1 MARVT
6 VTLPRLLEPA
16 VGPTRRVELEAES
29 VDEAIS
35 RLLERH
41 PTLRVHL
48 FDEQGDLRQHVL
60 CFVGGSQNRLI
71 DRTTPI
77 TEPTQI
83 TFLQSVS
90 GGAAG

>member
-29 VDEAIS
+29 VGEALS

-60 CFVGGSQNRLI
+60 CFVGGSQTRLV
-71 DRTTPI
+71 DRSTPI
-77 TEPTQI
+77 AEPTQI
-83 TFLQSVS
+83 TFLQAVS
-90 GGAAG
+90 GGANR

>member
-29 VDEAIS
+29 VGEAID
-35 RLLERH
+35 LLMQRH

-48 FDEQGDLRQHVL
+48 FDEQGSLRQHVL
-60 CFVGGSQNRLI
+60 CFLDGSQTRLV
-71 DRTTPI
+71 DRSVPI
-77 TEPTQI
+77 TEPAQF
-83 TFLQSVS
+83 TFLQAVS
-90 GGAAG
+90 GGGQ